1 MPPPRTFFCSPAIF
15 SWPRESGFVILHEL
29 VKGAARQKK
38 QASYLAPFAVFAVW
52 AMFVEDVMGKGRYLV
67 AG

>member
-1 MPPPRTFFCSPAIF
+1 MPSPGLFCNPAIF
-15 SWPRESGFVILHEL
+15 PLPRESGFVILHEL

-52 AMFVEDVMGKGRYLV
+52 AMFVEDVMGKGIYLV